1 MRRALTREQAQARTR
16 ELVLGAAEEL
26 FLTKG
31 LHATTVAEI
40 AATAGRTQGSIYGNF
55 TNKEAL
61 CLAVLER
68 RYEQIFAELEGKLA
82 NASDALD
89 DKLETVAQWWRTYAA
104 NDALTLLVAEFAAA
118 ARRDANQFAAVT
130 AAFTGVQNTFGS
142 IFATHFE
149 SRDARV
155 NSPLDVATLG
165 VVSTVTGLAVGQ
177 AVSTIDPDMSAAV
190 LAETVRLWTERLEAR
205 KSAT

>member
-68 RYEQIFAELEGKLA
+68 RYEQIFAELEENWPTLQTHLMT
-82 NASDALD
+82 S
-89 DKLETVAQWWRTYAA
+89 WRPWRNGGGPMPRT
-104 NDALTLLVAEFAAA
+104 TP
-118 ARRDANQFAAVT
+118 
-130 AAFTGVQNTFGS
+130 
-142 IFATHFE
+142 
-149 SRDARV
+149 
-155 NSPLDVATLG
+155 SPFWSPSSPRPRGAMRT
-165 VVSTVTGLAVGQ
+165 S
-177 AVSTIDPDMSAAV
+177 SPP
-190 LAETVRLWTERLEAR
+190 
-205 KSAT
+205 